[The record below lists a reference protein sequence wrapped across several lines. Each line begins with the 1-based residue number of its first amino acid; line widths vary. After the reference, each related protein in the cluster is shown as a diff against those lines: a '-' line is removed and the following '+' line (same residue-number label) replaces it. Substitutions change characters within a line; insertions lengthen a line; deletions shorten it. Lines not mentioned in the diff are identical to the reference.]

1 MATYHSICTGLAT
14 SCSNMLWR
22 HIMETNH
29 FVCAEEL
36 LWKYLSLQQ
45 DFVAATNLTNSV
57 WFDFWQH
64 IAATKFCCSDK
75 DFHKNPPVHTKQ
87 FRCDVSSWHVAAT
100 CCLVCTPALKVLL
113 RVLHVEISTCIP
125 GPCSR
130 PGLLRG
136 FDCYFWTSI
145 PVSFIS
151 RKDPWSVEGR
161 DHQKS
166 EGEWRG
172 QKKFHYEKSMWKDAY
187 SQKWQK

>member
-1 MATYHSICTGLAT
+1 MCTGE
-14 SCSNMLWR
+14 
-22 HIMETNH
+22 I
-29 FVCAEEL
+29 

-45 DFVAATNLTNSV
+45 DFVAATSLRNSV

-64 IAATKFCCSDK
+64 IAATKFCCSD
-75 DFHKNPPVHTKQ
+75 KNPPVHTKQ

-145 PVSFIS
+145 PISFIS
-151 RKDPWSVEGR
+151 RKIPLGSWRHRSSEKWSRVGGTKEIPLWKINVKR
-161 DHQKS
+161 CIQP
-166 EGEWRG
+166 
-172 QKKFHYEKSMWKDAY
+172 EKAEILNRS
-187 SQKWQK
+187 